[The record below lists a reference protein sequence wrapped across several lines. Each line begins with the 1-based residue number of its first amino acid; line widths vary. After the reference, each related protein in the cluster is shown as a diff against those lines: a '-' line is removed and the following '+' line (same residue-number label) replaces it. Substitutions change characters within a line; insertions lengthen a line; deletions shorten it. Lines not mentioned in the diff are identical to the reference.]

1 MDGLPGDQEM
11 KKTKF
16 STYRLV
22 FIALFAA
29 IVLVCTL
36 VSVPVLESKVHFG
49 NTASIL
55 AGLILSPVDAGLAA
69 GLGSMLYDA
78 TLGGYDAIGC
88 GITFVSKYLMAF
100 VCALLMRLLRKR
112 EYKEIGKRA
121 GFVYAIS
128 AVAALTYVALYM
140 LKTFVMKQVVDG
152 LTIKAVWVVMIQ
164 KLPASLINAAF
175 ATFAAPPLYAALL
188 PALNK
193 IGIMAKLK

>member
-1 MDGLPGDQEM
+1 M
-11 KKTKF
+11 KKTRF

-36 VSVPVLESKVHFG
+36 VSVPVLESKVHLG

-88 GITFVSKYLMAF
+88 GITFITKYLMAF
-100 VCALLMRLLRKR
+100 VCAILMKLLLGRDYKR
-112 EYKEIGKRA
+112 IGRRA
-121 GFVYAIS
+121 GLVYAIS
-128 AVAALTYVALYM
+128 AAAALTYVALYM

-152 LTIKAVWVVMIQ
+152 LTLKAVWVVMME

-175 ATFAAPPLYAALL
+175 ATFAAPPLYAALM
-188 PALNK
+188 PALK
-193 IGIMAKLK
+193 KAGIMAKLK

>member
-1 MDGLPGDQEM
+1 M
-11 KKTKF
+11 KKTRF

-36 VSVPVLESKVHFG
+36 VSVPVLESKVHLG

-88 GITFVSKYLMAF
+88 GITFITKYLMAF
-100 VCALLMRLLRKR
+100 VCAILMKLLRGCD
-112 EYKEIGKRA
+112 YKKIGRRA
-121 GFVYAIS
+121 GLVYTIS
-128 AVAALTYVALYM
+128 AAAALTYVALYM

-152 LTIKAVWVVMIQ
+152 LTLKAVWVVMME

-175 ATFAAPPLYAALL
+175 ATFAAPPLYAALM
-188 PALNK
+188 PALK
-193 IGIMAKLK
+193 KAGIMAKLK